1 VWVHEVNRQSI
12 EAMRVQ
18 FACSRLRPKYR
29 NARYGVRNAGKSKSM
44 QVLGCFA
51 SHVTELLVDCHVDCA
66 LTSES
71 SHHDW
76 KQASRINSEPAVL
89 DQHGYG
95 GKHPRLPTA
104 TKLCCTSVA

>member
-1 VWVHEVNRQSI
+1 MQG
-12 EAMRVQ
+12 
-18 FACSRLRPKYR
+18 R

-51 SHVTELLVDCHVDCA
+51 SHATKLFVDFHVDCV

-76 KQASRINSEPAVL
+76 AQASRNNSEPTVL

-95 GKHPRLPTA
+95 GKLPRLPTA
-104 TKLCCTSVA
+104 TKLCCTSVV